1 MRCLFVLLLLIPG
14 CAAPRAPVGDDAPLE
29 ISRHPAILFD
39 QSSRW
44 QEMSLYGRR
53 LGDDASS
60 IPEREVRQR
69 TDGGWIVARNGC
81 RYRVQEGKI
90 TSLGVWDPRIL
101 DRLKLGSRDAIDARF
116 GKPLSVEEV
125 DRFHIYTYA
134 GGHIRVIWNNVEK
147 RVTAINVGL

>member
-1 MRCLFVLLLLIPG
+1 MQRLLVLLLLTSG
-14 CAAPRAPVGDDAPLE
+14 CAVPRAPVGGDAPLE
-29 ISRHPAILFD
+29 ISRHPEVLFD
-39 QSSRW
+39 QPSRW

-53 LGDDASS
+53 LGDDAAA
-60 IPEREVRQR
+60 IPEREIRQR

-101 DRLKLGSRDAIDARF
+101 DRLNLRSRDAIDARF
-116 GKPLSVEEV
+116 GKPESVEEV

-134 GGHIRVIWNNVEK
+134 GGHVRVIWNNVEK